1 MTNDEPVIEGPAG
14 RVQLTAVIAR
24 GAPPMADNINYTVE
38 RLEYGAPKEVVASET
53 GPTADFEL
61 PNGRY
66 RVRAAYREVVAED
79 EIVVNGDIEHE
90 INLDAGFII
99 LRMIPFVGGDQMS
112 NPIDWE
118 VRSFAKNYKGE
129 RDLLQSRPG
138 VATTTVVL
146 PAGWYMVHAWE
157 SGELTKH
164 AIEVT
169 PGATVKYTLV
179 KQ

>member
-1 MTNDEPVIEGPAG
+1 M
-14 RVQLTAVIAR
+14 
-24 GAPPMADNINYTVE
+24 
-38 RLEYGAPKEVVASET
+38 
-53 GPTADFEL
+53 
-61 PNGRY
+61 
-66 RVRAAYREVVAED
+66 RAAYREVVAEE
-79 EIVVNGDIEHE
+79 EIIVNGDIQHE
-90 INLDAGFII
+90 MNLDAGFII
-99 LRMIPFVGGDQMS
+99 LRMIPFVGGD
-112 NPIDWE
+112 PIGSPINWE

-138 VATTTVVL
+138 VPQTTVVL
-146 PAGWYMVHAWE
+146 PAGWYMVHAYE